1 MELILIRHGRPER
14 DDSSANPPLA
24 EVGLQQAQAVSEF
37 LQGEQ
42 IDHIVASTMTRAH
55 QTAQPLAEALG
66 MTIEL
71 RDDIREVDEHSGNY
85 VPSEEMDLDG
95 EFIQQWKDDPYFL
108 FADHGGWE
116 PWKARITTAFDDIV
130 ANNGGK
136 RVAVFCHGM
145 VMATLYCA
153 IIGSEQPF
161 DYLADYTSLFRVKA
175 NSSGLRTIVSWNET
189 AHVREL
195 LES

>member
-95 EFIQQWKDDPYFL
+95 EFIQQWKDCL
-108 FADHGGWE
+108 
-116 PWKARITTAFDDIV
+116 
-130 ANNGGK
+130 
-136 RVAVFCHGM
+136 
-145 VMATLYCA
+145 L
-153 IIGSEQPF
+153 
-161 DYLADYTSLFRVKA
+161 YTSPSPRDRQKSRMP
-175 NSSGLRTIVSWNET
+175 SS
-189 AHVREL
+189 A
-195 LES
+195 